1 MLKGALQG
9 HEGLFSSKPLAYS
22 WQNHKDFNL
31 MLLIN
36 EQMTQKP
43 TKNTTPP
50 LSKTAINKQVLDD
63 VSSEHAHVI
72 LKRLADEDSKISKR
86 IEELALEY
94 LTEVDPDGIA
104 EDIFYDLNILDVED
118 VWNNSGSTRYGYVDP
133 YELAFEMFEEALEPY
148 IDDLRKCQ
156 TISMDEKAKLH
167 CMGIL
172 KGIDQFER
180 EGTTEFKDWAV
191 DAPYENFMQV
201 FEKWREENKNPKNL
215 EEMDEFIKRNFPKW
229 YGSILKE

>member
-1 MLKGALQG
+1 
-9 HEGLFSSKPLAYS
+9 
-22 WQNHKDFNL
+22 
-31 MLLIN
+31 
-36 EQMTQKP
+36 MTQKP
-43 TKNTTPP
+43 TKNSTLPP
-50 LSKTAINKQVLDD
+50 SKLAINKQVLYNLI
-63 VSSEHAHVI
+63 SEHAHGI
-72 LKRLADEDSKISKR
+72 LIRLADEDAKISKR

-94 LTEVDPDGIA
+94 LTDVDPDGIA

-133 YELAFEMFEEALEPY
+133 NELAFEMFEETLEPY

-156 TISMDEKAKLH
+156 KISMDEKAKLH

-191 DAPYENFMQV
+191 DAPHENFIQV
-201 FEKWREENKNPKNL
+201 FEEWKKENKNPDNL
-215 EEMDEFIKRNFPKW
+215 EDMDGFIKNNCNYSAIQIIATDNESTFC
-229 YGSILKE
+229 IFL